1 MTETAEK
8 LAPINGVDVQ
18 ALVDTIGAIQADP
31 GLADFE
37 FRADNQWIQGGHN
50 RSEIRDFRGAGQEQT
65 TRTAS
70 FVFDC
75 DEPDVLLGTDQGA
88 NPVEYLLHALTDV
101 VYRQLEQVELS

>member
-8 LAPINGVDVQ
+8 LSPINGVDVQ

-50 RSEIRDFRGAGQEQT
+50 RSEIRDFRVCDHWQSQALAGE
-65 TRTAS
+65 AS
-70 FVFDC
+70 RSC
-75 DEPDVLLGTDQGA
+75 LAADQLWGIRKSRGMIGGC
-88 NPVEYLLHALTDV
+88 PH
-101 VYRQLEQVELS
+101 